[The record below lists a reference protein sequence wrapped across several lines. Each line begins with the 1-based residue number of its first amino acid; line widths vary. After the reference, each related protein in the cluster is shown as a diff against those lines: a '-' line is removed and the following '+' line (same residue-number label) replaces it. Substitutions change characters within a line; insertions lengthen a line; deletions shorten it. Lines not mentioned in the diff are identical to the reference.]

1 MSQASQTRL
10 LSLISVPLGNLFTAM
25 SIAHLTV
32 RLHDMRGGASLK
44 YSQRR
49 PINFI
54 DNEFPV
60 SPYVNSKI

>member
-10 LSLISVPLGNLFTAM
+10 LSLISVPLGNLFAAM

-32 RLHDMRGGASLK
+32 RLHDMHGASLK